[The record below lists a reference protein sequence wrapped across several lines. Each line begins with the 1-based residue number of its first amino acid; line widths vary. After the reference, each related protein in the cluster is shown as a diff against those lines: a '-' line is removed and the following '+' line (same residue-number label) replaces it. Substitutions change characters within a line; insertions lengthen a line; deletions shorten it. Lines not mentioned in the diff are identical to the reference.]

1 MNALGTGL
9 EQCSSKEE
17 PSMAI
22 RVLIADSSGI
32 TRDIIRNHLECGG
45 CQVIAET
52 ETVAQTIDL
61 FRTTRP
67 EVVTLDIWLRGAEG
81 NDALS
86 LFRTIRQESPQTSIV
101 IVSASLS
108 PDDQRI
114 YLREGASE
122 CIVEPFDS
130 AALGRM
136 WRHLADLY
144 PELKR
149 RDEAHPGL
157 TSPGHRRIDLS
168 SEPSGVQLRRAARA
182 RN

>member
-1 MNALGTGL
+1 
-9 EQCSSKEE
+9 
-17 PSMAI
+17 MAV

-67 EVVTLDIWLRGAEG
+67 DVVTLDIWLRGADG

-86 LFRTIRQESPQTSIV
+86 LFRTIRRESPQTSIV
-101 IVSASLS
+101 VVSASQS
-108 PDDQRI
+108 PDDSHI
-114 YLREGASE
+114 YLREGALE
-122 CIVEPFDS
+122 CLVEPFDS
-130 AALGRM
+130 VGLGRM
-136 WRHLADLY
+136 WRHLAELY

-149 RDEAHPGL
+149 SDETYLGVA
-157 TSPGHRRIDLS
+157 SPGHRRIDLS
-168 SEPSGVQLRRAARA
+168 SAPSGVQLKRAGRA

>member
-1 MNALGTGL
+1 
-9 EQCSSKEE
+9 
-17 PSMAI
+17 MAV
-22 RVLIADSSGI
+22 RVLIADSSGM

-67 EVVTLDIWLRGAEG
+67 DVVTLDVWLRGGEG

-101 IVSASLS
+101 VISASQS
-108 PDDQRI
+108 PDDSQV
-114 YLREGASE
+114 YLREGALE
-122 CIVEPFDS
+122 CLVEPFDS
-130 AALGRM
+130 VGLGRM
-136 WRHLADLY
+136 WRHLAELY

-149 RDEAHPGL
+149 RDETYLGAV
-157 TSPGHRRIDLS
+157 SPAYRQSDFS
-168 SEPSGVQLRRAARA
+168 SSPSGVQLKRVARA